1 MKPLDRFLNYIK
13 IDTQS
18 DDKSDAVPSTIIQL
32 DLCRLLVKELRDL
45 GIDNAYMDEYGVVY
59 AHLDGEGTPIG
70 LNAHVDTATNIS
82 GRNVKPQIVYNYDGG
97 DIKLND
103 EYILSPKQFP
113 SLLKH
118 IGKDL
123 VTTNGETLLGSD
135 DKAGIAIIMGVLEY
149 FVKHPEVKHHPI
161 RVAFTC
167 DEEIGRGA
175 KHFSVEKMGAEFA
188 YTIDGGD
195 INCINYE
202 NFNAKGVKVSFEGIA
217 VHPGSGKGKLINAV
231 LLFNEFLNLLPE
243 NDNPYH
249 STGYQGFW
257 HVDDVNGNSQYLEA
271 ELILRDFDL
280 ERLNARENAIIAA
293 ISTLNEKYPGTKS
306 KADIFDSYSNMAEY
320 VKEKPEVIERAKA
333 ALIKN
338 GIEPIS
344 MPIRGGTDGA
354 TFSKMGLPTP
364 NLGTAGYNCHGRFE
378 YLVIQDFYKMIDVVI
393 DIFKL

>member
-1 MKPLDRFLNYIK
+1 MKPLDRFINYVK
-13 IDTQS
+13 INTQS
-18 DDKSDAVPSTIIQL
+18 DDNSDSVPSSRIQL
-32 DLCRLLVKELRDL
+32 NLCNLLVKELHDL
-45 GIDNAYMDEYGVVY
+45 GISNAYVDEFGIVY
-59 AHLDGEGTPIG
+59 ASLDGEGTPIG

-82 GRNVKPQIVYNYDGG
+82 GDNVKPKFVYNYQGE

-103 EYILSPKQFP
+103 EYALSPKQFP

-123 VTTNGETLLGSD
+123 ITTSGDTLLGTD

-149 FVKHPEVKHHPI
+149 FIKHPEIKHHPI
-161 RVAFTC
+161 KVAFTC

-175 KHFSVEKMGAEFA
+175 KHFSVVKMGAEYA

-195 INCINYE
+195 ISCINYE
-202 NFNAKGVKVSFEGIA
+202 NFNAKGVKLSFEGVA

-231 LLFNEFLNLLPE
+231 LLLNEFLNLLPQ

-249 STGYQGFW
+249 SSDYDGFW
-257 HVDDVNGNSQYLEA
+257 HIDDVNGNSESLTA
-271 ELILRDFDL
+271 EMILRDFDL
-280 ERLNARENAIIAA
+280 DRLLAREKAVIAA

-306 KADIFDSYSNMAEY
+306 SAKIYESYSNMRDY
-320 VKEKPEVIERAKA
+320 VLAKPEVINKAKE
-333 ALIKN
+333 ALLKN
-338 GIEPIS
+338 GIQPIS
-344 MPIRGGTDGA
+344 VPIRGGTDGA

-364 NLGTAGYNCHGRFE
+364 NLGTAGYNCHGRYE
-378 YLVIQDFYKMIDVVI
+378 YLVIQDFYKMIDIVI

>member
-1 MKPLDRFLNYIK
+1 MKPLDRFINYVK
-13 IDTQS
+13 INTQS
-18 DDKSDAVPSTIIQL
+18 DDNSDSVPSSRIQL
-32 DLCRLLVKELRDL
+32 NLCNLLVKELHDL
-45 GIDNAYMDEYGVVY
+45 GISNAYVDEFGVVY
-59 AHLDGEGTPIG
+59 ASLDGEGTPIG

-82 GRNVKPQIVYNYDGG
+82 GDNVKPKFVYNYQGE

-103 EYILSPKQFP
+103 EYTLSPKQFP

-123 VTTNGETLLGSD
+123 ITTSGDTLLGTD

-149 FVKHPEVKHHPI
+149 FIKHPEIKHHPI
-161 RVAFTC
+161 KVAFTC

-175 KHFSVEKMGAEFA
+175 KHFSVEKMGAEYA

-195 INCINYE
+195 ISCINYE
-202 NFNAKGVKVSFEGIA
+202 NFNAKGVKLSFEGVA

-231 LLFNEFLNLLPE
+231 LLLNEFLNLLPQ

-249 STGYQGFW
+249 SSNYDGFW
-257 HVDDVNGNSQYLEA
+257 HIDDVNGNSESLTA
-271 ELILRDFDL
+271 EMILRDFDL
-280 ERLNARENAIIAA
+280 DRLLARENAVIAA

-306 KADIFDSYSNMAEY
+306 IAKIYDSYSNMRDY
-320 VKEKPEVIERAKA
+320 VLAKPEVINKAKE

-338 GIEPIS
+338 GIQPIS
-344 MPIRGGTDGA
+344 VPIRGGTDGA

-364 NLGTAGYNCHGRFE
+364 NLGTAGYNCHGRYE
-378 YLVIQDFYKMIDVVI
+378 YLVIQDFYKMIDIVI

>member
-1 MKPLDRFLNYIK
+1 MTPLDRFLNYVK
-13 IDTQS
+13 INTQS
-18 DDKSDAVPSTIIQL
+18 DDSSEASPSTLIQF
-32 DLCRLLVKELRDL
+32 DLCNLLVKELHDL
-45 GIDNAYMDEYGVVY
+45 GIKNAYCDEYGVVY
-59 AHLDGEGTPIG
+59 AHIDGEGTPIG
-70 LNAHVDTATNIS
+70 LNAHIDTATNIT
-82 GRNVKPQIVYNYDGG
+82 GGNVKPQIVYNYQGQ

-103 EYILSPKQFP
+103 NYVLSPKQFP

-123 VTTNGETLLGSD
+123 VTTNGETLLGAD

-149 FVKHPEVKHHPI
+149 FIKHPEVKHHPI

-175 KHFSVEKMGAEFA
+175 KHFSIEKMGAEYA

-202 NFNAKGVKVSFEGIA
+202 NFNAKGVKLSFKGIA
-217 VHPGSGKGKLINAV
+217 IHPGSGKDKLINAI

-249 STGYQGFW
+249 SSGYEGFW
-257 HVDDVNGNSQYLEA
+257 HVDDVKGNSEHLEA
-271 ELILRDFDL
+271 EMILRDFDL
-280 ERLNARENAIIAA
+280 DRLISRENSIIAA
-293 ISTLNEKYPGTKS
+293 ISQLNDKYPGTKS
-306 KADIFDSYSNMAEY
+306 TCEIYDSYSNMKKFVE
-320 VKEKPEVIERAKA
+320 EKPEVILKAKE

-338 GIEPIS
+338 GITPIS
-344 MPIRGGTDGA
+344 VPIRGGTDGA

-364 NLGTAGYNCHGRFE
+364 NLGTAGYNCHGRYE
-378 YLVIQDFYKMIDVVI
+378 YLVIQDFYKMIEVVI
-393 DIFKL
+393 DIFRI